1 MSPGIGEL
9 NERSLHR
16 ALKAR
21 YAAPGS
27 ATEQAVDGFVAD
39 VKVGD
44 RLVEIHTGNFS
55 PLKRKLPR
63 LLAQYPLTL
72 VYPIAQDRYI
82 VKVPDGPG
90 GKTTRR
96 KSPKHGSVY
105 QVFEPLTS
113 IPTLLDHPNM
123 TLDVALV
130 VEDAVR
136 IWDDRARRR
145 RGGWVTVDRR
155 LVDVVET
162 LHVDRMA
169 DLFALLDAELPAQ
182 FTTRDLA
189 DAMEFFTALGSA
201 SRVLPARSGRRGDLR
216 QARER
221 LGLPAALRCSHTSMR
236 GVSPRA
242 PRLRALPCEGCP
254 LALPG

>member
-21 YAAPGS
+21 YATPGS
-27 ATEQAVDGFVAD
+27 TTEQAVDGFVAD
-39 VKVGD
+39 IVVGG
-44 RLVEIHTGNFS
+44 RLVEIHTGNFW

-63 LLAQYPLTL
+63 LIEQYPLTL
-72 VYPIAQDRYI
+72 VYPVAQDRYI
-82 VKVPDGPG
+82 VKVPDNPG

-105 QVFEPLTS
+105 QVFEPLAS
-113 IPTLLDHPNM
+113 IPTLLDHPNL

-136 IWDDRARRR
+136 VWDDRARRR

-155 LVDVVET
+155 LVDVVDT
-162 LHVDRMA
+162 LHVSRMA
-169 DLFALLDAELPAQ
+169 DLFALLDAALPTQ

-189 DAMEFFTALGSA
+189 NAMGSP
-201 SRVLPARSGRRGDLR
+201 R
-216 QARER
+216 R
-221 LGLPAALRCSHTSMR
+221 LGQQAAFCLREA
-236 GVSPRA
+236 GVA
-242 PRLRALPCEGCP
+242 EICGKEGNALVYRRTAQPI
-254 LALPG
+254 

>member
-39 VKVGD
+39 VKVGE

-82 VKVPDGPG
+82 VKVPDNPG

-113 IPTLLDHPNM
+113 IP
-123 TLDVALV
+123 
-130 VEDAVR
+130 
-136 IWDDRARRR
+136 
-145 RGGWVTVDRR
+145 
-155 LVDVVET
+155 
-162 LHVDRMA
+162 
-169 DLFALLDAELPAQ
+169 
-182 FTTRDLA
+182 
-189 DAMEFFTALGSA
+189 
-201 SRVLPARSGRRGDLR
+201 
-216 QARER
+216 
-221 LGLPAALRCSHTSMR
+221 RCSTI
-236 GVSPRA
+236 PT
-242 PRLRALPCEGCP
+242 
-254 LALPG
+254 